1 MTGDMTHQ
9 SKSWLLAGA
18 ASLIALV
25 WLLSPILTPFFL
37 GLLIAYLGQPVVDRL
52 SRAGRSRTT
61 GVLLVFLVIL
71 IALCGLLLLALP
83 QLMSELGELIER
95 SPAIVDYLGS
105 RVETHLTA
113 LLGAGAIEA
122 FDTRMLKDWMSDWTQ
137 IQRLLVSGG
146 RELFASGVAFFGA
159 LATAALTPVV
169 AFYFMRDWPEL
180 IAGLRR
186 VVPKTV
192 LPRAGAL
199 ASECDSILIGFFAGQ
214 FMVMLALATIYSAG
228 LLALGVKGGLAI
240 GVIAGLLSIVPYLG
254 GAIGLVIGLL
264 SALYQFQDWF
274 HPTMVLMVFMVG
286 QVIESTVLTPWLV
299 GDRIGLHP
307 VAVIFA
313 LMAGG
318 QLFGLVGVLI
328 ALPVA
333 AVIVVALK
341 HVLSASS
348 EFEFGESVE
357 ALSDQA
363 DPPIVTEATGPD
375 EEASTS
381 EEDSPSSKGSE

>member
-1 MTGDMTHQ
+1 MTHQ

-95 SPAIVDYLGS
+95 SPAIVDYLGG